1 MTNNTAKLMAA
12 GENLAVD
19 DLENVQVKAG
29 VKINWR
35 VLVDLYPGKFR
46 AGLSHIELT
55 KPDGN
60 RIVGYLSI
68 NPLDEG
74 DMDLLNVQYDG
85 ETLLNTDIT
94 DLTSTYTRGTVN
106 AIVNPLTYNPGTPGV
121 DTRYLI
127 LEDISS
133 NNVDGP
139 DAWQNSDSSDV
150 VASANDI
157 IQWNGNKWDVI
168 FNSAEV
174 TDIVYITNSYTGTQ
188 YKWDGEQWSKSIDG
202 MYYPGEWRLVL

>member
-1 MTNNTAKLMAA
+1 M
-12 GENLAVD
+12 
-19 DLENVQVKAG
+19 
-29 VKINWR
+29 
-35 VLVDLYPGKFR
+35 
-46 AGLSHIELT
+46 T

-68 NPLDEG
+68 NPIDEG
-74 DMDLLNVQYDG
+74 EMELLNVQYDG
-85 ETLLNTDIT
+85 ETLLNTDIS

-106 AIVNPLTYNPGTPGV
+106 AIINPLTFNPGVSSV

-133 NNVDGP
+133 TDADGP
-139 DAWQNSDSSDV
+139 SAWKNNDGTDV

-157 IQWNGNKWDVI
+157 IQWNGVKWDII

-188 YKWDGEQWSKSIDG
+188 YKWDDGQWSKSIDG